1 MPRAPFYLL
10 LITLLALPCST
21 TALQLSSLQPTS
33 AVPGETITLG
43 GSDWPVDFQLLLGEQ
58 TIPFERVSATAIS
71 FRVPEL
77 PVGEY
82 VVGILPTAAATR
94 TESRFTLSILSPT
107 PQIESMVPDQLPAC
121 REATSEIVLHGQH
134 IGPTTQVLLNE
145 GSLPV
150 KSRSASS
157 ITFLLP
163 KVTAGLQ
170 RIQLVNQN
178 GQRSLPANLEVS
190 DQPRLDELEIGGD
203 QVLSYQIRI
212 LGVNFSP
219 QSKLLVNGAAVINH
233 PGLLKEGDD
242 RVSYLNCSTLLYQ
255 RYPLS
260 GQAQDLEFQVHN
272 PDGQVSNSLS
282 LKTN

>member
-1 MPRAPFYLL
+1 MPHSPFYLL

-21 TALQLSSLQPTS
+21 AALQLSSLQPTS

-43 GSDWPVDFQLLLGEQ
+43 GSDWPFDFQLLLGEQ
-58 TIPFERVSATAIS
+58 TIPFERVSATEIQ
-71 FRVPEL
+71 FRVPDL

-82 VVGILPTAAATR
+82 VVGILPAAAASR
-94 TESRFTLSILSPT
+94 TESRFTLSITAPT
-107 PQIESMVPDQLPAC
+107 PHIESMDPEQLPAC
-121 REATSEIVLHGQH
+121 RESTSEIVIHGRN
-134 IGPTTQVLLNE
+134 ISPTTQVLLNE

-150 KSRSASS
+150 KTRSPSS
-157 ITFLLP
+157 ITFVMP
-163 KVTAGLQ
+163 KISAGLQ
-170 RIQLVNQN
+170 RIQLANPD
-178 GQRSLPANLEVS
+178 GQKSLPANLEVTG
-190 DQPRLDELEIGGD
+190 QPQIDELEIGGD

-219 QSKLLVNGAAVINH
+219 QSRLLVNGAAVINH

-272 PDGQVSNSLS
+272 PDGQVSNSIS